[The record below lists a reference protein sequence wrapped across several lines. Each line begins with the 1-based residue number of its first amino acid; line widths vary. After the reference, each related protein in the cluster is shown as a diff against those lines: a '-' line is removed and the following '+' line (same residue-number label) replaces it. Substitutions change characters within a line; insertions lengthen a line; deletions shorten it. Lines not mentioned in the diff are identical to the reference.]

1 MKRSIFL
8 IWMAV
13 ALMTVIMTGCKEDE
27 TAVTGVTLDQTAY
40 TLMEGTE
47 FTLVAAVEPSNAYN
61 REIKWATMN
70 PTIADVDADGKVIA
84 KAAGTATIT
93 VITMDGGFKEEC
105 IVTVTPKPVAVSGIM
120 VQPTCE
126 LEMDKEGWL
135 TYILTP
141 STANNKVVTAESSNT
156 GIASVVEIDAE
167 NNRIKMKGTGTGSTT
182 VTVTTMDGGF
192 SGECAV
198 NVIMHVSAITV
209 QPTLDLGVEKEEW
222 LTYTITPATAT
233 NQSVTAVSDTPGIAN
248 VVGTDTLNNRIR
260 VKSFSTG
267 TARITV
273 TALDGNYTDV
283 CTVTVS
289 GKAPPILGNRLINP
303 GFESMNEGIPD
314 NGNVSFSSDNTPGWI
329 GLQGTTWF
337 ADFYKTGEEKLP
349 PLNVGP
355 GPTSISNSTRVNS
368 KIGNWWSKANGFP
381 FVNPVP
387 HLPTYTFLVG
397 SNLGRT
403 GGGANATSG
412 FYQIVEV
419 TPGET
424 YRFGGRTGARGASTT
439 DLENFKDGRMMILSP
454 DGMTVYDWSPVD
466 YKQGDGN
473 PDLTMTT
480 IGTHVVTFFVFE
492 KEWTAPPNVTKV
504 RLQYA
509 QRNFTVDTGSI
520 ETTGIGTPI
529 VCWDEMFFEFV
540 KSGD

>member
-1 MKRSIFL
+1 MKRNIFL
-8 IWMAV
+8 ISTTV
-13 ALMTVIMTGCKEDE
+13 LLLTVIMTGCKEDE
-27 TAVTGVTLDQTAY
+27 NAVTGVTLDQTAY
-40 TLMEGTE
+40 TLMAGTE
-47 FTLVAAVEPSNAYN
+47 FSLVATVEPSNASN
-61 REIKWATMN
+61 REVKWATMN

-93 VITMDGGFKEEC
+93 VITMDGGFKKEC
-105 IVTVTPKPVAVSGIM
+105 IVTVTPEPVAVSGIL
-120 VQPTCE
+120 VQPTLE
-126 LEMDKEGWL
+126 LEMDKEEWL

-141 STANNKVVTAESSNT
+141 STANNKVVTAVSSDT

-167 NNRIKMKGTGTGSTT
+167 NNKIKLKGTGPGSAKI
-182 VTVTTMDGGF
+182 TVTTVDGGF
-192 SGECAV
+192 SAECTV
-198 NVIMHVSAITV
+198 NVIMHVSGITV
-209 QPTLDLGVEKEEW
+209 QPTLSLGVEKEEW
-222 LTYTITPATAT
+222 LMYTIAPASAT
-233 NQSVTAVSDTPGIAN
+233 NKSVMAVSDAPNVAN
-248 VVGTDTLNNRIR
+248 VVGIDTLNNRIK
-260 VKSFSTG
+260 VKSYSTG

-283 CTVTVS
+283 CTATVS

-303 GFESMNEGIPD
+303 GFESINEGVID
-314 NGNVSFSSDNTPGWI
+314 NGNVSLSSINTPGWI

-337 ADFYKTGEEKLP
+337 ADFYKAGEERLP

-355 GPTSISNSTRVNS
+355 GPTSVSNSSRVNS
-368 KIGNWWSKANGFP
+368 KIGNWWSKSNGVP

-397 SNLGRT
+397 SNLCRT
-403 GGGANATSG
+403 GGGGNATGG

-454 DGMTVYDWSPVD
+454 DGMTVYGWFPVD

-492 KEWTAPPNVTKV
+492 KEWTAPANVTEV

-509 QRNFTVDTGSI
+509 QRNFTVDTGSV